1 MGSGKG
7 QEVLFGAELSDSG
20 VGPESVGGRG
30 SSGTLAAFG
39 GGPSLASP
47 VPQGIAPCGARS

>member
-7 QEVLFGAELSDSG
+7 LEVLLGPELSDSG
-20 VGPESVGGRG
+20 AGPESVGGRG
-30 SSGTLAAFG
+30 SSGALAAFG

-47 VPQGIAPCGARS
+47 VLQGVAPCGARS